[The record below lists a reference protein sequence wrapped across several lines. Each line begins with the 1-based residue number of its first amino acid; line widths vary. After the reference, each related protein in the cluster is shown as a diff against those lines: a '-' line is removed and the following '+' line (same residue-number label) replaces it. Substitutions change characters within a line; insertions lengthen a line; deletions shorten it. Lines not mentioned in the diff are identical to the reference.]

1 MSNLKH
7 VVSTNRAPA
16 PFQGAPYT
24 QGIIFGDLVFVA
36 GQVGLDPESYE
47 VVDGGIEAQTERVM
61 QNISAILEEA
71 GSSMKQL
78 LKCTIFL
85 ADFDDFATVNEVYG
99 KYVGP
104 RAAGARH
111 GAGRVSPQRRAGR
124 DRRDRAPVDDKESRS
139 PRTTLRVWTSSP
151 RTRTRTSTRSR
162 RSSPHGGSIR
172 ARSPRCPDR

>member
-16 PFQGAPYT
+16 PFQGAPYN
-24 QGIIFGDLVFVA
+24 QGVIFGDLVFVA

-61 QNISAILEEA
+61 QNIQAILEEA

-104 RAAGARH
+104 EPPARATVQVAYLPSGVLVEIDAIAH
-111 GAGRVSPQRRAGR
+111 
-124 DRRDRAPVDDKESRS
+124 
-139 PRTTLRVWTSSP
+139 L
-151 RTRTRTSTRSR
+151 
-162 RSSPHGGSIR
+162 
-172 ARSPRCPDR
+172 